1 MTRPRLL
8 VLLVALAIVA
18 VLAWRAMGGR
28 EVDAVAATRG
38 PITQTVIATGRV
50 STLVRVE
57 VGSVITGTV
66 AALLARE
73 GERVKAG
80 QLLARL
86 DDREASAARAQARAA
101 LAESQA
107 RLTQLARLSA
117 PVAEE
122 NVQQARA
129 QLALA
134 QAEYERTAKLQRE
147 GFFSKSKLDEAR
159 RTLDVATSA
168 LQAAGSQAASNQPG
182 GSDVQLAIARR
193 EQAQAALAAAEVKL
207 DNTRIRAPAAG
218 VLLARGVEA
227 GDVVQPGRRLF
238 LLAADGETQLVANVD
253 EKNLRLVREGL
264 QAMAAADAYPGS
276 PFPATVFYIGPGV
289 DAQRGTVEVK
299 LRAPQ
304 PPDFLKSDMTLSVEI
319 EAARKPDALLV
330 PSGLVRDATSP
341 APWALVARD
350 GRALRV
356 ALKLGLRGSGTTE
369 VLEGLAAGDA
379 LLAPESGVTDG
390 QRVRARLRAA
400 PAAASKGPAPAAASK
415 GPATNASSGKG

>member
-8 VLLVALAIVA
+8 VLLA
-18 VLAWRAMGGR
+18 VLVIVGVLGWRALGGR
-28 EVDAVAATRG
+28 EVDAVAASRG
-38 PITQTVIATGRV
+38 AITQTVIATGRV
-50 STLVRVE
+50 STLVRIE

-66 AALLARE
+66 AELRARE

-86 DDREASAARAQARAA
+86 DDREALAARAQARGT
-101 LAESQA
+101 LAEAQA

-134 QAEYERTAKLQRE
+134 QAEYERTVKLQRE
-147 GFFSKSKLDEAR
+147 GFFSQSRLDEAR
-159 RTLDVATSA
+159 RTLDVAKSA
-168 LQAAGSQAASNQPG
+168 LDAARSQAVSNQPG

-193 EQAQAALAAAEVKL
+193 DQAQAALAAAEVRL

-227 GDVVQPGRRLF
+227 GDLVQPGKRLF
-238 LLAADGETQLVANVD
+238 LVVADGETHLVANVD
-253 EKNLRLVREGL
+253 EKNLGLVREGL
-264 QAMAAADAYPGS
+264 QAMAAADAYPS
-276 PFPATVFYIGPGV
+276 APFPAQVFYIGPGV

-299 LRAPQ
+299 LRAPK
-304 PPDFLKSDMTLSVEI
+304 PPEFLKSDMTLSVEI
-319 EAARKPDALLV
+319 EAARKADALLV
-330 PSGLVRDATSP
+330 PSGAVRDATSGS
-341 APWALVARD
+341 PWALVARE
-350 GRALRV
+350 GRAVRV

-379 LLAPESGVTDG
+379 LLPPESGVAEG
-390 QRVRARLRAA
+390 QRVRARLRATPASAA
-400 PAAASKGPAPAAASK
+400 PA
-415 GPATNASSGKG
+415 GKG